1 MPPRS
6 RPAIWRSFT
15 APLIRVLLGVK
26 LGLCHPFRLE
36 KRPMHGSFFRL
47 FWFSCIEPSSPSRT
61 TATSAKVRINNNGAQ
76 RKRAREDCPAK
87 HHEIGV
93 LGRITGVSPPL
104 NVSWGR
110 EWSEDFKAYTL
121 FHAIDH
127 DENASELEVGHHH
140 HSSPPESLQD
150 KELDH
155 EKAKDVTNVY
165 GRGEVVDV
173 IRIPK
178 EPTLSF
184 SIAQPKRSVSKAKS
198 KKATLQPRPVDPN
211 TPPHPEAGCDS
222 KTLPNAV
229 VQVYMEKREEQQ
241 MVVCTHAMMESII
254 DNSATD
260 LGAFQVQTLFGEPDF
275 MFVVV
280 ASTVSAMIH
289 KTTYVIGNGG
299 MFMIPRGGDVPQFTW
314 NIIQDGTAFNLFGI
328 EILPLPGPSS
338 WKVFRIEFGI
348 KAYICTIYL
357 IDKTIYYVS
366 DVSMI
371 PKETMERLKKSLD
384 SGTTEGKKESING
397 GLKVLIIDTLRLL
410 PHASHFGIAQSIHVA

>member
-6 RPAIWRSFT
+6 RPAIVEVF
-15 APLIRVLLGVK
+15 
-26 LGLCHPFRLE
+26 
-36 KRPMHGSFFRL
+36 HGSFDPGFTGRRTGINQAL
-47 FWFSCIEPSSPSRT
+47 PSRT
-61 TATSAKVRINNNGAQ
+61 TATSAKVRINNNGLN
-76 RKRAREDCPAK
+76 EN
-87 HHEIGV
+87 E
-93 LGRITGVSPPL
+93 LERIVQQNTMKLVYLDGVSPPL
-104 NVSWGR
+104 NVSWDENGV
-110 EWSEDFKAYTL
+110 EDFKAYVSKANEQTANWVAIQRKKLQTQSQTL
-121 FHAIDH
+121 FHAIEH

-275 MFVVV
+275 VSSGVLAISCGESKPLESSEDNSLMFVVV

-299 MFMIPRGGDVPQFTW
+299 MFMIPRGNDYSITNIGKERAKLTFFTL
-314 NIIQDGTAFNLFGI
+314 N
-328 EILPLPGPSS
+328 
-338 WKVFRIEFGI
+338 
-348 KAYICTIYL
+348 
-357 IDKTIYYVS
+357 
-366 DVSMI
+366 
-371 PKETMERLKKSLD
+371 LKK
-384 SGTTEGKKESING
+384 
-397 GLKVLIIDTLRLL
+397 R
-410 PHASHFGIAQSIHVA
+410 